1 MITRSRSIW
10 MLAAIALLT
19 VLIYWPGLRGG
30 YLFDDF
36 PNIVDNSALHIT
48 QLDYASLRTAALA
61 SPSSELKRPLAYL
74 SFGIN
79 EYFTGLA
86 PWPMKAV
93 NLIIH
98 LLNALLV
105 YALVATLLRLS
116 PPSGAGE
123 DAKHNSRLLALA
135 VTAAWA
141 LAPINLTS
149 VLYVV
154 QRMESLCN
162 LFVLAGLWA
171 YLHGRE
177 RQLVGRNGWWWIAA
191 GLFGA
196 TGLGL
201 LSKESA
207 ALLPLYAMLAEWAL
221 LRCRC
226 ADPRSA
232 RLLAGLHWT
241 MLALGI
247 VVAMLVLPRYFGP
260 DAYVFRPFTLWQRLL
275 TEPRV
280 LWSYIDWTLLP
291 NLNRL
296 GFYYDDY
303 PISTA
308 LWQPPTTLFA
318 LIGLVLLAALA
329 FALRTRIALASLGIA
344 WFFAGHLLTATVFP
358 LELVFEH
365 RNYFSSVG
373 LILAVFSIGSWFA
386 ARMPS
391 RRILSAVALAWVA
404 WSGFVTALRV
414 QEWQHPVRLAASL
427 ASKQPNSPRTQYEL
441 GRTYL
446 VISNYDPNSPFTA
459 ASRRVLEHAA
469 SLPNASPLAEQA
481 LLIQSGHLGLA
492 PDPSWWTRID
502 AKMRQRQLGP
512 QEIQS
517 LYTLTQCVIQK
528 ACAFP
533 RERMQELLQSAL
545 AHPQPSVEAMAIYA
559 NYAINVLQ
567 DRVLA
572 LKLGQECVRLAPRDA
587 QYRRNLIV
595 LLGVN
600 GQQQEARSE
609 FAHLTAIDGPVAANA
624 WAMRTVPWLLRS
636 H

>member
-1 MITRSRSIW
+1 MSTRLRSIGL
-10 MLAAIALLT
+10 LAIVLLLT
-19 VLIYWPGLRGG
+19 ALIYWPGLRGG

-48 QLDYASLRTAALA
+48 HLDYQSLKHASLA

-74 SFGIN
+74 SFGLN

-86 PWPMKAV
+86 PGPMKTA
-93 NLIIH
+93 NLLIH
-98 LLNALLV
+98 LLNALLL
-105 YALVATLLRLS
+105 YALLVTLMRLANPPRTSDS
-116 PPSGAGE
+116 PERSTA
-123 DAKHNSRLLALA
+123 LLALA
-135 VTAAWA
+135 ITAAWA
-141 LAPINLTS
+141 FAPINLTS

-177 RQLVGRNGWWWIAA
+177 RQLAGRNGWWWIAA
-191 GLFGA
+191 GVVGA

-221 LRCRC
+221 LRWRC
-226 ADPRSA
+226 AEVRSA
-232 RLLAGLHWT
+232 RVLIALHWT
-241 MLALGI
+241 MLTMGI
-247 VVAMLVLPRYFGP
+247 MAAMLVLPRYFAP
-260 DAYVFRPFTLWQRLL
+260 AAYGFRPFTLVQRLL

-291 NLNRL
+291 NLGHL

-303 PISTA
+303 AISTA

-318 LIGLVLLAALA
+318 LLGLALLAVLA
-329 FALRTRIALASLGIA
+329 IVLRTRIALASLGIA

-365 RNYFSSVG
+365 RNYFASIG
-373 LILAVFSIGSWFA
+373 LILAVFSIGSALA
-386 ARMPS
+386 ARMSS
-391 RRILSAVALAWVA
+391 RRVLAVLALAWIA
-404 WSGFVTALRV
+404 WLGFVTALRV
-414 QEWQHPVRLAASL
+414 QEWQNPVRLAASL

-481 LLIQSGHLGLA
+481 LLIQSGHLKLA
-492 PDPSWWTRID
+492 PDPSWWTQID
-502 AKMRQRQLGP
+502 AKMRERPLGP

-517 LYTLTQCVIQK
+517 LYALVACTIESK
-528 ACAFP
+528 CAFP
-533 RERMQELLQSAL
+533 HERMQELLQASL
-545 AHPQPSVEAMAIYA
+545 DHPQPSVEAMAIYT

-572 LKLGQECVRLAPRDA
+572 LRLARECVRRAPRGS

-595 LLGVN
+595 LLASD
-600 GQQQEARSE
+600 GQFLDAQSE
-609 FAHLTAIDGPVAANA
+609 FAHLVDIDGSPAADA
-624 WAMRTVPWLLRS
+624 WAAKSAPWLLGK
-636 H
+636 

>member
-1 MITRSRSIW
+1 
-10 MLAAIALLT
+10 MLAAILLLT
-19 VLIYWPGLRGG
+19 ALIYWPGLRGG
-30 YLFDDF
+30 FLFDDF
-36 PNIVDNSALHIT
+36 PNIVDNSTLHVT

-74 SFGIN
+74 SFGLN

-93 NLIIH
+93 NLIVH

-105 YALVATLLRLS
+105 YALVTALLRLS
-116 PPSGAGE
+116 PDSGSKR
-123 DAKHNSRLLALA
+123 DAKRDSRLLALA
-135 VTAAWA
+135 VTVAWT
-141 LAPINLTS
+141 LAPINLTC

-162 LFVLAGLWA
+162 VFVLAGLWA

-177 RQLVGRNGWWWIAA
+177 RQLAGRNGWWWIAA
-191 GLFGA
+191 GLLGG

-207 ALLPLYAMLAEWAL
+207 ALLPLYAMLVEWAL

-226 ADPRSA
+226 ADARSS
-232 RLLAGLHWT
+232 RLLAGLHWS
-241 MLALGI
+241 MLALGT

-280 LWSYIDWTLLP
+280 LWTYIDWMLLP

-303 PISTA
+303 QISTA

-318 LIGLVLLAALA
+318 LAGLALLAAAA

-344 WFFAGHLLTATVFP
+344 WFFAAHLLTATVFP

-365 RNYFSSVG
+365 RNYFASTG
-373 LILAVFSIGSWFA
+373 LILAVFSIGSWIA
-386 ARMPS
+386 ARTPS
-391 RRILSAVALAWVA
+391 RQLLPAVAMAWIA
-404 WSGFVTALRV
+404 WTGFVTALRV

-459 ASRRVLEHAA
+459 ESRRVLVHAA
-469 SLPNASPLAEQA
+469 LLPNASPLAEQA

-492 PDPSWWTRID
+492 PDPSWWSQIN
-502 AKMRQRQLGP
+502 AKMRLRQLGP

-533 RERMQELLQSAL
+533 HERMQELLQSAL

-572 LKLGQECVRLAPRDA
+572 LKLGQECVRLAPKDA

-595 LLGVN
+595 LFAVN
-600 GQQQEARSE
+600 GKQQEARSE
-609 FAHLTAIDGPVAANA
+609 FAHLTVIDGPVAANA
-624 WAMRTVPWLLRS
+624 WATRTVPWLLHSR
-636 H
+636 